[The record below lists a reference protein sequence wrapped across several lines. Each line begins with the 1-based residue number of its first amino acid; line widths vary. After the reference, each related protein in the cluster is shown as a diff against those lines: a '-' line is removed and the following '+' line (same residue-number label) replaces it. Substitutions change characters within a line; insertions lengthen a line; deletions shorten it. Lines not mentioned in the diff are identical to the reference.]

1 MAVGADRD
9 AAAAFLEDE
18 NEGRPEIEA
27 AQRQLRDL
35 GVSGIPTLILGG
47 KYQLPSGAHHAE
59 SLIRAFRQVEAEGGA
74 TGSAFAAALSIPDE
88 VMAETIRL

>member
-1 MAVGADRD
+1 MPIPQLKVRSISIT
-9 AAAAFLEDE
+9 LT
-18 NEGRPEIEA
+18 RPCSCS
-27 AQRQLRDL
+27 Q
-35 GVSGIPTLILGG
+35 VTMGG

-88 VMAETIRL
+88 VMAEMQRGQLPRRVRLCSSRR